1 MIYIFTA
8 LYCEAHILIRH
19 FDLVKNTEN
28 IWFQEFCNETAGI
41 RLTITGV
48 GEIAAATA
56 VGSVCSVYRPERG
69 DMLLNVGTCAYTAD
83 SDGIFL
89 CNKITEQATG
99 RTFFPDMLYRH
110 NFREKAVVTGML
122 PWNGEGNDTGL
133 SAAVSIG
140 RSCIEES
147 AAASPAYP
155 DGVREEGASPAF
167 SDGVREEE
175 ASPVYPDGVKE
186 EEALPAVSAGKLYD
200 MEAAAIYQAGSSFFG
215 PHQMLFLK
223 VVSDRGAGKEVSRE
237 QIESQM
243 EKYQDQISDF
253 MEQIFAITHMAR
265 KDWCGE
271 KPLRQE
277 DEALFQSFCTDLHC
291 SKAMKDSVRQY
302 IRYLSLAGTDPFLMI
317 RDMYEK
323 GLLPCKDKREGKL
336 RFEEFKRRVF

>member
-1 MIYIFTA
+1 
-8 LYCEAHILIRH
+8 
-19 FDLVKNTEN
+19 EN

-69 DMLLNVGTCAYTAD
+69 DMLLNMGTCAYTAD

-122 PWNGEGNDTGL
+122 PWNGEGNDKGL
-133 SAAVSIG
+133 SAAVSPG
-140 RSCIEES
+140 RSCSKE
-147 AAASPAYP
+147 SPA
-155 DGVREEGASPAF
+155 
-167 SDGVREEE
+167 
-175 ASPVYPDGVKE
+175 
-186 EEALPAVSAGKLYD
+186 ALPAVSAGKLYD

-243 EKYQDQISDF
+243 EKYQEQILDF